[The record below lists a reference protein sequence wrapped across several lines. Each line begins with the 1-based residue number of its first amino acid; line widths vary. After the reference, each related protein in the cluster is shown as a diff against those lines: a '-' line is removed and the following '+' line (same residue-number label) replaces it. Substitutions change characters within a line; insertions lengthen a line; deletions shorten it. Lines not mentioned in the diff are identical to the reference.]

1 MNSQRP
7 NLFTPAL
14 IGGVVAGTL
23 SSIPLFNC
31 LCCIWIIGGAML
43 AAFLLVKDSPDV
55 LSAGDGAI
63 VGILTG
69 IIAAV
74 VHSFIDIPLRP
85 FIKGFFQNMVRWI
98 AEYAEEVPSGW
109 EDWFGAELSAFG
121 FFLRL
126 MASAVFF
133 SILGALGGILGTSL
147 FGKKAQH
154 KIQGASDA
162 SKNAGDRQ
170 S

>member
-7 NLFTPAL
+7 SLFTPAL

-23 SSIPLFNC
+23 SSLPLFNC

-43 AAFLLVKDSPDV
+43 AAFLLVKDSSDV
-55 LSAGDGAI
+55 LTAGDGAI

-85 FIKGFFQNMVRWI
+85 FIKGFFQNMMKWV
-98 AEYAEEVPSGW
+98 AEYTEETPSGW
-109 EDWFGAELSAFG
+109 QGWFGGELSAFG
-121 FFLRL
+121 FFLKL

-133 SILGALGGILGTSL
+133 SILGALGGILGISL
-147 FGKKAQH
+147 FRKKGQH
-154 KIQGASDA
+154 KIQGASDT
-162 SKNAGDRQ
+162 SQNAGHRQ

>member
-1 MNSQRP
+1 MNSRRP
-7 NLFTPAL
+7 NLFIPAL
-14 IGGVVAGTL
+14 IGGAVAGAL

-74 VHSFIDIPLRP
+74 VHSFIDIPLWP
-85 FIKGFFQNMVRWI
+85 FVRGFFQNMMKWV
-98 AEYAEEVPSGW
+98 AEYTEETPSGW
-109 EDWFGAELSAFG
+109 EDWFGGELSAFR
-121 FFLRL
+121 FFLEL

-133 SILGALGGILGTSL
+133 SILGALGGIMGISL
-147 FGKKAQH
+147 FRKRAQH
-154 KIQGASDA
+154 RIQGASDA
-162 SKNAGDRQ
+162 SQNAGHRQ